1 MTPLLQDGDAVAYD
15 GAEGAIGGA
24 VARAFAGQVRS
35 TGGLAGA
42 AVVDVFD
49 GRRDEGSTSA

>member
-1 MTPLLQDGDAVAYD
+1 MTPLLQDGDAVAY

-24 VARAFAGQVRS
+24 VARAFAGQARS

-42 AVVDVFD
+42 AVFGVFD
-49 GRRDEGSTSA
+49 ERRDEGSTSA

>member
-1 MTPLLQDGDAVAYD
+1 MTPLLHDKNAVAY
-15 GAEGAIGGA
+15 GSGGAIGGA

-42 AVVDVFD
+42 AVIGVFD
-49 GRRDEGSTSA
+49 KRRDEGSTSA